1 MTDKEWFRRRK
12 LEQLEKYFCLFVVFT
27 MLYGLLF
34 NWLFLIRF
42 FGVIILVSIV
52 VSVQEITQIL
62 RERKIKKMNSR

>member
-12 LEQLEKYFCLFVVFT
+12 IEKLEKYLCLFVVLL

-42 FGVIILVSIV
+42 FGMVILVSII
-52 VSVQEITQIL
+52 VSIQELIL
-62 RERKIKKMNSR
+62 LLKERKDKKDS